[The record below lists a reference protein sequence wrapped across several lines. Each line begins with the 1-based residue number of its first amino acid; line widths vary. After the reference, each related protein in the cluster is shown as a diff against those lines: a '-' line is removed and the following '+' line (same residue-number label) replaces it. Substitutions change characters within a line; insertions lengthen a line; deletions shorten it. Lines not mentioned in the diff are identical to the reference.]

1 MFSEMHSGLS
11 SLTLDNNG
19 LVMWFLIE
27 CTGGCCAGFFRCFWD
42 CPQIHGVGFWYNW
55 KPWNVLFK
63 DKQNE
68 IFLYDA
74 SENLDTGELSNVQ
87 DHNICL
93 IECK

>member
-1 MFSEMHSGLS
+1 MQVSLGVSEIVHKY
-11 SLTLDNNG
+11 
-19 LVMWFLIE
+19 I
-27 CTGGCCAGFFRCFWD
+27 
-42 CPQIHGVGFWYNW
+42 GVGFWYNW